1 MKVIQAVLFTDNDFI
16 KFFSSRRK
24 GNLANLLVLHVSDAW
39 AIKIFSSALKMP
51 CFFFSLSCKCFFR
64 YSKKDQVQLG
74 NRCNYN
80 HRSLSI
86 I

>member
-16 KFFSSRRK
+16 KFFSCRRK
-24 GNLANLLVLHVSDAW
+24 GNLANLLVLHVSDAC
-39 AIKIFSSALKMP
+39 IKIFSSPLKMP
-51 CFFFSLSCKCFFR
+51 CFFFLTVVNVFFR
-64 YSKKDQVQLG
+64 YSKKDQLQLG